1 MDAQI
6 TAFASEHREAVIAL
20 WRDCGLTRW
29 YNDPDHDL
37 DLFLAKD
44 NSTVLVALR
53 ERQVTGSICVGHDGH
68 RGWLY
73 YLATDPAARGQG
85 IARALVKASE
95 AWLLGQRIPKVQ
107 LMIRQTNLDALGF
120 YEAIGYE
127 LNPCVLRQRWLIDRG
142 TPPEDHDSDG
152 AQEEAGKLP
161 VTITYL
167 EMRERPNL
175 AHIHPP
181 INTATALIRA
191 RRPSISFYRYLYNTV
206 GEPWIWYERRAMSD
220 EAIAAIVHDQAVE
233 VYVLYVEGVPAGF
246 IEIDRRELPVVDL
259 AFFGLIPEFIG
270 RGLGQYLLSSAIDLA
285 WGDDTERVTVN
296 TCTLD
301 HHSALPLYQRF
312 GFVPYE
318 RKEIEIDDPRLTGL
332 LPPDAGNR

>member
-6 TAFASEHREAVIAL
+6 TPFAPEHREAVIAL

-29 YNDPDHDL
+29 YNNPDSDL

-44 NSTVLVALR
+44 NSTVLVALSNG
-53 ERQVTGSICVGHDGH
+53 QLSGSICVGHDGH

-73 YLATDPAARGQG
+73 YLATEPAARGQG
-85 IARALVKASE
+85 IARALVEASE
-95 AWLLGQRIPKVQ
+95 AWLREQSIPKVQ
-107 LMIRQTNLDALGF
+107 LMIRQTNLAALGF

-142 TPPEDHDSDG
+142 TAPKDHDDG
-152 AQEEAGKLP
+152 AERQEAGKLA

-167 EMRERPNL
+167 EMLERPGL

-181 INTATALIRA
+181 IGSATALIRA
-191 RRPSISFYRYLYNTV
+191 HRPTISFYRYLYNTV

-220 EAIAAIVHDQAVE
+220 EALAAILHDDAVE
-233 VYVLYVEGVPAGF
+233 LYVLYVEGVPAGF
-246 IEIDRRELPVVDL
+246 VEIDRRDRPDVDL
-259 AFFGLIPEFIG
+259 ALFGLIPDFIG
-270 RGLGQYLLSSAIDLA
+270 RGLGQYLLASAIDLA
-285 WGDDTERVTVN
+285 WTDDTERLTVN

-332 LPPDAGNR
+332 LPPDAGKR